1 MSGKPQEVIIIY
13 DADGNEVSRTVKD
26 IESTTGTETG
36 TGTGTGTP
44 TVPPYVYTPGATAPT
59 NGSAMD
65 YAAWLQGHTKDQAEQ
80 DSLRQQQAIETQR
93 QKSVIDANNA
103 YKTGLA
109 TYGANA
115 EKMAS
120 MGLTGS
126 GYGEYLTGKAY
137 ATQRADI
144 NAANSLAAQRKDEV
158 LYQERVAKDNADQL
172 YAQNMI
178 EIGNQ
183 QNTNYGA
190 IYDAV
195 LNGATL
201 DSVMQD
207 ARWSTL
213 STEQQ
218 QLITRTANANVLQ
231 GMLDS
236 GKSLD
241 EVKSDSRWATL
252 TPDMQTKLESNYN
265 ESVKLETETNLA
277 EFESNYATWLA
288 NIKSGAL
295 TLDELKNLDA
305 YKKMAADPNGATFI
319 TQLEAAQTD
328 YNTAYNAKAKEE
340 LDITADLTDDA
351 IKQWADKY
359 NVDEATVNEVKA
371 ERTKN
376 VNETISGNITKMT
389 ELTDPD
395 EKNAAMDEIL
405 SEIEVNFAK
414 GYISKKERQGHYAE
428 IVGNYIDNLDQVSI
442 EDAIDAEKDYK
453 ALVTEGKLSYKDY
466 NDLVKNMYSKVG
478 KAVSVSGTKVARETK
493 QQNGVSF
500 EPGKVTIGGTTT
512 TVVEG
517 FDYTINGTTYQT
529 TVDKNKKANKE
540 TAQILDFVAKNKA
553 KNGETVLVG
562 DTVYVYDNDGWYQL
576 EKKAGMGAFVKAI
589 S

>member
-1 MSGKPQEVIIIY
+1 MSGTKREEIIY
-13 DADGNEVSRTVKD
+13 DANGNVISRNIYPV
-26 IESTTGTETG
+26 TETE
-36 TGTGTGTP
+36 TGTGTP
-44 TVPPYVYTPGATAPT
+44 TVPSYVYTPGDSAPT
-59 NGSAMD
+59 NGSAMA
-65 YAAWLQGHTKDQAEQ
+65 YATWLHGSTKYNAEQ

-158 LYQERVAKDNADQL
+158 LYQEGVAKDNADQL
-172 YAQNMI
+172 YAQNLI

-201 DSVMQD
+201 ESVMED

-213 STEQQ
+213 SPTHQ
-218 QLITRTANANVLQ
+218 QLITQTANANVLQ

-265 ESVKLETETNLA
+265 ESVKLETESNRA
-277 EFESNYATWLA
+277 EFESNYANWLT
-288 NIKSGAL
+288 NIKSGAI

-319 TQLEAAQTD
+319 AQLEAAQTD
-328 YNTAYNAKAKEE
+328 YNTAYNATVKDE
-340 LDITADLTDDA
+340 LGDITADLTDDA

-371 ERTKN
+371 ERNRVT
-376 VNETISGNITKMT
+376 NETISGNITKMT

-478 KAVSVSGTKVARETK
+478 K
-493 QQNGVSF
+493 
-500 EPGKVTIGGTTT
+500 TISAIG
-512 TVVEG
+512 EMHE
-517 FDYTINGTTYQT
+517 NGTGIYEIN
-529 TVDKNKKANKE
+529 NKKYPVDVNKQE
-540 TAQILDFVAKNKA
+540 KASSSEALILTSIAGNKTDI
-553 KNGETVLVG
+553 GTSVLVG
-562 DTVYVYDNDGWYQL
+562 DTVYVRFDDGWYQL
-576 EKKAGMGAFVKAI
+576 KKQPGMGAFVKAV